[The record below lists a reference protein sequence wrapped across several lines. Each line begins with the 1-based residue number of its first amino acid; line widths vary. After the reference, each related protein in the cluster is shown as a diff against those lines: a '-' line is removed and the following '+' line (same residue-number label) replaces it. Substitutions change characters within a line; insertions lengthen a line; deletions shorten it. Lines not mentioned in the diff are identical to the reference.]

1 MPGIFI
7 CYRRDDSAGFAGR
20 LYDGLTQHFGRNM
33 VFMDVDDIQ
42 PGVNFVDVIQEV
54 VARARAVVVVI
65 GKQWLNGGDPFG
77 RRRLGDKD
85 DFVRL
90 EIRAALQRKG
100 VAVVPVLVHGAT
112 MPAQYDLP
120 DELRDLTR
128 RNAIELRHTTWTSD
142 VQKLVRALEKVVGR
156 PGRTTARKRSGGGR
170 KETPAPGGKSTRS
183 RGSGKPAEK
192 ATEADT
198 GDTKKRMDPPPARR
212 AGTEQGSTPPVKKQP
227 AKQGASSEKGGS
239 TPKKKNKPPPKVDG
253 GAAEST
259 PRAGAAPAK
268 ARKPV
273 AKTTADPKQTAKT
286 GAARK
291 KAAGAG
297 AGAAKKTPTKS
308 AGTTRKRRKR

>member
-20 LYDGLTQHFGRNM
+20 LYDGLTKHFGRNM

-42 PGVNFVDVIQEV
+42 PGVNFVDVIQGV
-54 VARARAVVVVI
+54 VARSRAVVVVI

-77 RRRLGDKD
+77 RRRLGDTD

-128 RNAIELRHTTWTSD
+128 RNAIELRHTTWNSD

-156 PGRTTARKRSGGGR
+156 PKRTAPTRKRTRGGR
-170 KETPAPGGKSTRS
+170 KETPAPGGRS
-183 RGSGKPAEK
+183 IPARGPEKPTTER
-192 ATEADT
+192 ATEPGT
-198 GDTKKRMDPPPARR
+198 GGMKKRTAPA
-212 AGTEQGSTPPVKKQP
+212 PVKKKP
-227 AKQGASSEKGGS
+227 AKQAASPEMAA
-239 TPKKKNKPPPKVDG
+239 TTAKKKKKPASKAEG
-253 GAAEST
+253 GAAERT
-259 PRAGAAPAK
+259 PRAEVAPATPSK
-268 ARKPV
+268 SV
-273 AKTTADPKQTAKT
+273 AKKTSDPKQAAVPGT
-286 GAARK
+286 ARK
-291 KAAGAG
+291 K
-297 AGAAKKTPTKS
+297 TTRP
-308 AGTTRKRRKR
+308 GTTRKKPPVKSTATTRTPRKR